1 MKRHLPAVA
10 ARKTDT
16 RAFSVWEAGKPCSM
30 PRAIWSGSIAFGLVN
45 VPVKLYSAIDE
56 HDLDLHLIHVKDG
69 SRIGYLKVCKAEGEP
84 VPDDEIQKGY
94 ESDGKIVLLED
105 EDFEAARGEGTKS
118 IEILDFVPHDQIDPI
133 YFERTYYAGPAE
145 GAEKVYRL
153 LVQAMEQA
161 ELAALVDFFFRD
173 REQLACLRVKD
184 GVLLLEKMY
193 YADEIRSHED
203 VRPDRRGKLDK
214 KELDMALS
222 LIDRFTGDFDPT
234 RYEDTYRERLLDV
247 VRKKRR
253 GQAIEAPEREE
264 EEAPADILTALRESV
279 ERAKR
284 GGGRNGRGSNGRTK
298 GSSSLDDLTVGE
310 LGERARKLGIEG
322 RSKMSKR
329 ELVSA
334 VEKAER

>member
-1 MKRHLPAVA
+1 MKRDYPRPLLEKRMH
-10 ARKTDT
+10 RT
-16 RAFSVWEAGKPCSM
+16 FSVWKAGNPCYM
-30 PRAIWSGSIAFGLVN
+30 PRAIWSGSVAFGLVN

-69 SRIGYLKVCKAEGEP
+69 SRIGYLKVCKSEGEP

-94 ESDGKIVLLED
+94 ESNGKIVLLED

-118 IEILDFVPHDQIDPI
+118 IEILDFVPHEQIDPI

-153 LVQAMEQA
+153 LVEAMEQA
-161 ELAALVDFFFRD
+161 ELSALVDFFFRD
-173 REQLACLRVKD
+173 REQLACLRVRD

-193 YADEIRSHED
+193 YADEIRPHED
-203 VRPDRRGKLDK
+203 VRPDRRGKIDK

-253 GQAIEAPEREE
+253 GEAIEAPEPEE

-284 GGGRNGRGSNGRTK
+284 GGGRNGGGNGRKK
-298 GSSSLDDLTVGE
+298 GSSLDDLTVGE

-322 RSKMSKR
+322 RSNMSKR
-329 ELVSA
+329 QLVSA
-334 VEKAER
+334 VEKAES